1 MAFASLRRTLLT
13 RPIFDWARG
22 VLPAMSATERE
33 ALEAG
38 DVWWDAALFTGNPDW
53 NALLATPVASLSTDE
68 QAFLDGPV
76 QELCAMA
83 DDWRINHELGD
94 LPPEVWA
101 FIKQHRFFGMIIPK
115 DFGGLGFSAFAHSEV
130 VRTLSTRSVALAV
143 TVMVPNSLGPGELL
157 MQFGTDEQRQY
168 WLPRLAAG
176 DEIPCFGLTSPEA
189 GSDAASMVDTG
200 LVCRD
205 AQGVLGIKLNWHK
218 RYITLG
224 PVATV
229 LGLAFNLHDPDGLLG
244 GEADMGITVA
254 LIPTDTPGVEI
265 GRRHIP
271 SGQMFQNGPNW
282 GRDVFIPMD
291 HVIGGAAQ
299 AGKGWRMLMSALAAG
314 RGISLPSLSAA
325 GASFAAHTTGA
336 YARVRQQFG
345 IPIGKFEGIQERL
358 GRIAANAY
366 LVDAA
371 RRLTCAA
378 LDQGHKPSVI
388 SGIMKL
394 HATERMRVS
403 ANDAMDVHAGKAVID
418 GPLNYLGNLYKAV
431 PVGITVEGA
440 NILTR
445 GLIIFGQGAIRCHP
459 YLLDEMAALE
469 MDDRGKGLA
478 AFDAVFWKHAGHSIA
493 TYFRSWGR
501 ALTGAATSPAPDA
514 GAVSHHYKRLGR
526 YAAGFA
532 ITADLALMT
541 LGGTLKRRE
550 MLSARLG
557 DILAELYLLS
567 AVLKRWQDEG
577 RQPEDLPLVDYCMA
591 AGCTTMERSFEEVF
605 ANLPNRF
612 AAGLL
617 KFAVQPFGAHRLGPD
632 DELIRQCAD
641 LLLTPSATRDR
652 LTEGLYHGRGQD
664 GVALLD
670 HAFAMVIAHEP
681 LAERLRKAHI
691 HSPDE
696 ALAKG
701 VISQNEADQLHAMN
715 EAVAAVIAV
724 DDFAPEDLARR
735 PADTE
740 QGDTS
745 STIPIPMPIF
755 AAR

>member
-38 DVWWDAALFTGNPDW
+38 DVWWDAALFTGDPDW
-53 NALLATPVASLSTDE
+53 NALLATPVAALSADE

-101 FIKQHRFFGMIIPK
+101 FIKQHKFFGMIIPK
-115 DFGGLGFSAFAHSEV
+115 DYGGLGFSAFAHSEV

-189 GSDAASMVDTG
+189 GSDAASRVDTG
-200 LVCRD
+200 VVCRD
-205 AQGVLGIKLNWHK
+205 AQGVLGIRLNWHK

-229 LGLAFNLHDPDGLLG
+229 LGLAFNLHDPEALLG
-244 GEADMGITVA
+244 GEADLGITVA
-254 LIPTDTPGVEI
+254 LIPTHTPGVEI

-336 YARVRQQFG
+336 YARIRQQFG

-358 GRIAANAY
+358 GRLAANAY
-366 LVDAA
+366 VVDAA

-431 PVGITVEGA
+431 PVGITVEGG

-469 MDDRGKGLA
+469 MQDRGAGLA

-493 TYFRSWGR
+493 TFFRSWGR
-501 ALTGAATSPAPDA
+501 AWTGAATAPAPDA

-557 DILAELYLLS
+557 DILAELYLQS

-591 AGCTTMERSFEEVF
+591 SGFTTMERSFEEVF

-617 KFAVQPFGAHRLGPD
+617 KFAVQPFGARRFGPD
-632 DELIRQCAD
+632 DDLIRQCAD

-652 LTEGLYHGRGQD
+652 LTGGLYHGRGED

-691 HSPDE
+691 HNPDE

-701 VISQNEADQLHAMN
+701 VISRNEADQLRAMN

-745 STIPIPMPIF
+745 STIPIPMPIL